1 MVRRFAERMRA
12 VGTRRAAMLLA
23 AAVLATALSASAC
36 TGERTEA
43 GTVAA
48 QAQQNDGEEV
58 ATEPLTLTLSAP
70 EICETT
76 QARGYSGSRQWQDE
90 DGNWVVESYSTGFD
104 DVGETAVTWSAGGGV
119 PPYTLVID
127 GETRDAEQ
135 AYAGPGGTAS
145 VSCAMQIGETFID
158 DNGEGRRYRTEPE
171 VDSGLKTIRATV
183 TDAAGA
189 TAEAAVD
196 VYVILQIG
204 DGDEILEPGKTYR
217 VHRFLVTVPDGLT
230 LLIGDTEQST
240 TGTAVSLYTPGPR
253 YRTWIWIDPVTG
265 EAGGRYFRHGYGHV
279 KTDGT
284 LFQTYEEAE
293 AGLEP
298 KRIEVPDEVR
308 RVDALFDELVESINR
323 VPAIDSVD

>member
-1 MVRRFAERMRA
+1 
-12 VGTRRAAMLLA
+12 MLLA
-23 AAVLATALSASAC
+23 AAVLAAALSASAC
-36 TGERTEA
+36 MGERTEA
-43 GTVAA
+43 EIAAA
-48 QAQQNDGEEV
+48 QEQQVEAGAVVAQGRQAEAASQGEGTS
-58 ATEPLTLTLSAP
+58 AEPLTLTLSAP

-76 QARGYSGSRQWQDE
+76 QPRGYSGSRQWQDE
-90 DGNWVVESYSTGFD
+90 DGNRVGESYSTGFGG
-104 DVGETAVTWSAGGGV
+104 VGETPVTWSAGGGV
-119 PPYTLVID
+119 PPYTLMID

-135 AYAGPGGTAS
+135 TYAGPSGTAS

-158 DNGEGRRYRTEPE
+158 DNGEGRHYLTEPE

-183 TDAAGA
+183 TDAAGS
-189 TAEAAVD
+189 TAEATVD
-196 VYVILQIG
+196 IYVILQIR

-298 KRIEVPDEVR
+298 KRIEVPD
-308 RVDALFDELVESINR
+308 
-323 VPAIDSVD
+323 